1 MIGPHNLQVI
11 QLRSDELQ
19 LVEHFAKQAALGGT
33 SHVRIRSD
41 ERLEQLRED
50 QLVGQVGEC
59 ALSRYLCGSSLLYAI
74 TRTMRNLTPTQ
85 GDGGGDLLGT
95 NIDVKTS
102 VMRYSP
108 EPLHYR
114 LLVRPA
120 ELHPGT
126 VYVLALVYPDWRETR
141 EVSLVGWATRE
152 DLPDLPAPHGPFQG
166 AYVLPAPHLHPL
178 PPFAWT
184 PTSSDLPWT
193 SAGSPTTT
201 STP

>member
-11 QLRSDELQ
+11 QLRPDEVQ
-19 LVEHFAKQAALGGT
+19 LVEHFAAQAAIGGT
-33 SHVRIRSD
+33 SHVRGSD
-41 ERLEQLRED
+41 RQETLRDD
-50 QLVGQVGEC
+50 QLVGQLGEC

-74 TRTMRNLTPTQ
+74 TRTMRNLEPTT

-95 NIDVKTS
+95 NVDVKTS

-108 EPLHYR
+108 EPRQYR

-120 ELHPGT
+120 ELHPNT
-126 VYVLALVYPDWRETR
+126 MYVLALVYPDWRTTR
-141 EVSLVGWATRE
+141 EVILVGWATRE
-152 DLPDLPAPHGPFQG
+152 DLPDLPAPDGPFRG

-178 PPFAWT
+178 PPLRWT
-184 PTSSDLPWT
+184 PTSSDPTWT

-201 STP
+201 FTP